1 MGFTNV
7 IGKLSNV
14 AAPMVAEQDPPI
26 PMIACISFAIC
37 AFIMCLM
44 LETQE
49 EALKK
54 KEILETE
61 MN

>member
-54 KEILETE
+54 K
-61 MN
+61 

>member
-1 MGFTNV
+1 MGFINV
-7 IGKLSNV
+7 IGRLSNV
-14 AAPMVAEQDPPI
+14 AAPMVAEQDPPM
-26 PMIACISFAIC
+26 PMMVCIAIATC

-54 KEILETE
+54 K
-61 MN
+61 